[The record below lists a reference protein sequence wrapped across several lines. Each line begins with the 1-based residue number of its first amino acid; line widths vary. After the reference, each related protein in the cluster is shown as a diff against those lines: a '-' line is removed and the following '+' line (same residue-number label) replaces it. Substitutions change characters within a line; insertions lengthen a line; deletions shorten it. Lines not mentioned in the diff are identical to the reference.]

1 MFAVRCHQDLTHRI
15 GLRPVDEAYYVL
27 NQMKTYCGILQ
38 APFLVLE
45 TSPRY
50 VLDEDSI
57 EDARDLLSS
66 TSLKG
71 FRLVWEVRASVTSA
85 VVDLMRDFNVVH
97 CVDLSR
103 EEPSFESD
111 IVYSRLFGKGKHNI
125 YQFTDDELV
134 EIDQKVEN
142 SNPRIAALSY
152 HGVRMN
158 TDAARFMQYKKTGRF
173 ASVTLFAG
181 VDSVRAVLSEDALF
195 PSTKSELIEHQGWK
209 VVDLSLNRRVHLS
222 ELLSK
227 IPDKTYNDLDEV
239 AQALEVIM

>member
-1 MFAVRCHQDLTHRI
+1 
-15 GLRPVDEAYYVL
+15 
-27 NQMKTYCGILQ
+27 
-38 APFLVLE
+38 
-45 TSPRY
+45 
-50 VLDEDSI
+50 
-57 EDARDLLSS
+57 
-66 TSLKG
+66 
-71 FRLVWEVRASVTSA
+71 
-85 VVDLMRDFNVVH
+85 
-97 CVDLSR
+97 
-103 EEPSFESD
+103 
-111 IVYSRLFGKGKHNI
+111 LFGKGKHNI

-173 ASVTLFAG
+173 APVTLFAG

-195 PSTKSELIEHQGWK
+195 PSSKPELIEHQGWK

-227 IPDKTYNDLDEV
+227 IPDKTYNDLAEV
-239 AQALEVIM
+239 AQALEAIM